1 MSKKILLNVYGTAI
15 STPFDESGI
24 NFEEFKK
31 LVEFQIIQGTDA
43 IIVCGTTGESATMS
57 TNEKE
62 DLIKFTV
69 DIVDKRVPVIAGTG
83 SNNTAN
89 SIELSKYAESVG
101 ADGLLLVTPYYNKTT
116 QQGLI
121 AHYSAIA
128 DAVNL
133 PIILYNVPSRTGIN
147 ILPETYAKLSK
158 INNIV
163 AVKEASGDISQV
175 AKIAQLCGD
184 NLNIYSGNDDQV
196 IPILSL
202 GGLGVISVL
211 SNIYPK
217 FVHNMV
223 INYLNGKHNAA
234 LSAQLNSLELI
245 NTLFSEVNP
254 IPVKEALNI
263 LGFNFGNPRLPLVEM
278 SETAK
283 VKLKQAIEKICKN
296 CKLVINYIN
305 LAKKLCFILSNN
317 IFKLRHLLNN
327 LLKKINILLNFSLYK
342 KIML

>member
-1 MSKKILLNVYGTAI
+1 MYGTAI

-116 QQGLI
+116 QQVLI

-128 DAVNL
+128 DTVNL

-283 VKLKQAIEKICKN
+283 VKLKQAIEKF
-296 CKLVINYIN
+296 
-305 LAKKLCFILSNN
+305 AKIAN
-317 IFKLRHLLNN
+317 
-327 LLKKINILLNFSLYK
+327 
-342 KIML
+342 